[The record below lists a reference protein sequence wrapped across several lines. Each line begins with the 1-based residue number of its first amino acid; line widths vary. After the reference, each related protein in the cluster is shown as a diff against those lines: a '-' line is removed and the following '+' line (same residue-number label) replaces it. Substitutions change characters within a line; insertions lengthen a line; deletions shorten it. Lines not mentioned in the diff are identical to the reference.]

1 MNVLL
6 VRHGETSWNR
16 EGRYQGRT
24 DIPLSADG
32 VMQVQRLGERLR
44 NIALARVIASPL
56 GRARATAEAIVGSR
70 ELVRDARAWSS
81 AIEDDELR
89 DVSTLDHAG
98 VRDASGIEIDPG
110 LLEIS
115 HGQWE
120 GQLASEVELSHAEM
134 FGVWRSSPGR
144 DAHAGPGAETLGDVE
159 ERAWPVLER
168 LCASLGANDTGMI
181 VAHDAVN
188 RVLLCRVL
196 GLPLERVWKFRQA
209 PAALNILSG
218 PSLAE
223 LQVVRLNDS
232 EHSTPFI
239 DNAQH
244 RAL

>member
-6 VRHGETSWNR
+6 VRHGETPWNR

-24 DIPLSADG
+24 DITLSTDG
-32 VMQVQRLGERLR
+32 VAQVQRLAERLR
-44 NIALARVIASPL
+44 TVSIVRAIASPL
-56 GRARATAEAIVGSR
+56 TRAQTTAQAIFSGDL
-70 ELVRDARAWSS
+70 EL
-81 AIEDDELR
+81 
-89 DVSTLDHAG
+89 
-98 VRDASGIEIDPG
+98 DPG

-120 GQLASEVELSHAEM
+120 GKLASEVELSHAEM
-134 FGVWRSSPGR
+134 FGVWRTAPGR
-144 DAHAGPGAETLGDVE
+144 NALAGPGAETLGDVE
-159 ERAWPVLER
+159 ARAWPVLER

-188 RVLLCRVL
+188 RVILCRVL

-209 PAALNILSG
+209 PAALNVLSG
-218 PSLAE
+218 PSLDE